1 MPVALI
7 VEDDRDIRTLLHE
20 TLAGNGISTLLAAS
34 VPEAEALLEANTPD
48 IALID
53 MNLAGR
59 PGTDVLAYINQS
71 PRLANMR
78 RIVVTANPL
87 TESGAEALGIDLF
100 VLKPFSIT
108 DLVVLIWRLMPRH
121 KPDQNEPSGR

>member
-1 MPVALI
+1 MPVVLI

-20 TLAGNGISTLLAAS
+20 TLTGNGITTLLAAS
-34 VPEAEALLEANTPD
+34 VPDAEALLEANTPD

-53 MNLAGR
+53 MNLPGQ
-59 PGTDVLAYINQS
+59 PGTEVLRYINQS

-78 RIVVTANPL
+78 RIVITANSL
-87 TESGAEALGIDLF
+87 TESVAEALGIDLF

-108 DLVVLIWRLMPRH
+108 DLMVLIWRLMP
-121 KPDQNEPSGR
+121 